1 MIRAGSHA
9 LVRLFLKFAA
19 FIFFQKLIM
28 VECRDWS
35 HINVFDLY
43 FPLNLL
49 KLALRPIIFLPSYS
63 LLYFGDMVLNYLI
76 TILLITPFIKQL
88 NNIDQV
94 ITSLIIGDIVN
105 KSYLN
110 NLGKV

>member
-1 MIRAGSHA
+1 
-9 LVRLFLKFAA
+9 
-19 FIFFQKLIM
+19 M

-76 TILLITPFIKQL
+76 TILLITPYIKQL